1 MVKLSNTVPRKL
13 IRLPITELCIDRV
26 TLLIVTYPINNNALM
41 SLFITRQTLN
51 LSSSIVVIGHHF
63 TIRISHRLH
72 PVPAI
77 IRYAKLYTFVTNYR
91 SVLSI
96 NEKYHTKAIQYQ
108 LHTLEEMIYKHFVI
122 FETGC
127 FFIIIIGKE
136 LYIILQ
142 YK

>member
-13 IRLPITELCIDRV
+13 IRLPITELRIDRV
-26 TLLIVTYPINNNALM
+26 TLLIVIYPVNNNALT
-41 SLFITRQTLN
+41 SLFIARHTLH
-51 LSSSIVVIGHHF
+51 LFSSIVVIGNHF

-77 IRYAKLYTFVTNYR
+77 MRYAKLYTFVTNYR

-108 LHTLEEMIYKHFVI
+108 LHTLEEMIYKHLLSSKLGVS
-122 FETGC
+122 
-127 FFIIIIGKE
+127 
-136 LYIILQ
+136 Y
-142 YK
+142 YHNR